1 MFLLNNWLY
10 LLNNW
15 QLDKYTGEHILC
27 ILLFRSIDT
36 GEAGGTSSA
45 TILWSKNLFFI
56 RKIGV
61 DEREGVGKENW
72 EKWHRK
78 ERVQPEKWFA
88 SHKFFYE
95 FLFVTQSSLLG
106 FSWSSDNITESYK
119 ENTLKSLS
127 VHLR

>member
-1 MFLLNNWLY
+1 MSLLNNWLS

-27 ILLFRSIDT
+27 ILLFRAIGT
-36 GEAGGTSSA
+36 GEAGGTSSPA
-45 TILWSKNLFFI
+45 VLWSKNLFFI

-61 DEREGVGKENW
+61 DEREGVGQKSD

-88 SHKFFYE
+88 SHKFFDE

-106 FSWSSDNITESYK
+106 FSWSSDNITASYK

-127 VHLR
+127 VYLR